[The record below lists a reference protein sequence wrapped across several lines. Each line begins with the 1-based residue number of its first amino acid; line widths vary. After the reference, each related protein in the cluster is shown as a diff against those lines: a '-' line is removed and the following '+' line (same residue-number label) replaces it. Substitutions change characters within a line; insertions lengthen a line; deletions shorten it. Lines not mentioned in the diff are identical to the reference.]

1 MKNLLAI
8 TGIILFIC
16 IIITSSYRSDNANAA
31 PEQPILES
39 QISQVS
45 DNKKASTDYFLSVY
59 EKKVAAFE
67 TGKDVPF
74 YISDVYINTL
84 PAADI
89 ELLEK
94 GIYVKDKKALKRLIE
109 DYCSWLFRDIFM
121 VIFTINLS
129 VFHI

>member
-39 QISQVS
+39 QISQ
-45 DNKKASTDYFLSVY
+45 ASNSEKSAAGYFLSVY

-67 TGKDVPF
+67 AGNDIPF
-74 YISDVYINTL
+74 YISDVYVNTL

-89 ELLEK
+89 KSLKK
-94 GIYVKDKKALKRLIE
+94 GIHVDDKKALKRLIE
-109 DYCSWLFRDIFM
+109 DYCSWIFRDKFM
-121 VIFTINLS
+121 VIITINL
-129 VFHI
+129 